1 MAKIHPNWDKSPPGC
16 EITKKKIY
24 KKIVDVNYMERQIN
38 KHSNI

>member
-1 MAKIHPNWDKSPPGC
+1 MNLLLGVRLQRKI
-16 EITKKKIY
+16 I